1 MSSFLDLLSW
11 ICLVLGSGFCVI
23 GGVGILRMPDF
34 YTRSHAASLP
44 DTLGAGLIL
53 LGLGLQTQL
62 DLVTVKLAMVLVLL
76 FITNPTA
83 CHALVKAAYS
93 QGVRAITVDDGGGH
107 AAAGG
112 PGDDRSD

>member
-1 MSSFLDLLSW
+1 MSSALDLLSW

-53 LGLGLQTQL
+53 LGLALQTQL
-62 DLVTVKLAMVLVLL
+62 DLVTVKLAMVLFLL
-76 FITNPTA
+76 FITSPTA
-83 CHALVKAAYS
+83 CHALVQAAYS
-93 QGVRAITVDDGGGH
+93 QGVRAITVDDDAGR

-112 PGDDRSD
+112 QGDDRPD